1 MFNVILTTWFMMF
14 ILSKL
19 NILISLASWKNVM
32 IKEVKYVN
40 GILMVTLGIVQKC
53 LETQNTYEEFVK
65 CCLNSFFNNWTIFEK
80 KDAHSYWIPENYKN
94 SLNETLRSCNFKLFP
109 KL

>member
-1 MFNVILTTWFMMF
+1 
-14 ILSKL
+14 
-19 NILISLASWKNVM
+19 M

-65 CCLNSFFNNWTIFEK
+65 CV
-80 KDAHSYWIPENYKN
+80 
-94 SLNETLRSCNFKLFP
+94 
-109 KL
+109 

>member
-14 ILSKL
+14 LLSKL
-19 NILISLASWKNVM
+19 NILISLTSWKNAM

-53 LETQNTYEEFVK
+53 LETRNTYEEFVK
-65 CCLNSFFNNWTIFEK
+65 CVWILSCRVYSSLFLIIELFSKRRMLTVTGFLKTIK
-80 KDAHSYWIPENYKN
+80 IH
-94 SLNETLRSCNFKLFP
+94 
-109 KL
+109 

>member
-1 MFNVILTTWFMMF
+1 MFNVNLTTWFMMF

-19 NILISLASWKNVM
+19 NILISLAAWKNVM

-53 LETQNTYEEFVK
+53 FRNPKYIWRICQM
-65 CCLNSFFNNWTIFEK
+65 CLNSFPVFLFFNWIILEK
-80 KDAHSYWIPENYKN
+80 KDAHSYWIPENYKIH
-94 SLNETLRSCNFKLFP
+94 
-109 KL
+109 